1 MAAPGLLFMNFTL
14 RRAVTVSTTGQAP
27 ETLLLTL
34 LWIYASISSL
44 VKTEGL
50 AWLTAQVLSPSRAA
64 ETHLAVFPKWQDPTH
79 GWLI

>member
-14 RRAVTVSTTGQAP
+14 RRAVTLSTTGQVP

-44 VKTEGL
+44 VKTDAGL
-50 AWLTAQVLSPSRAA
+50 AHS
-64 ETHLAVFPKWQDPTH
+64 KC
-79 GWLI
+79 